1 VTQPPAKK
9 KKKKKGLVLQVVE
22 YLLVSGLLLFSR
34 IIPLRGIHCISA
46 VLGRLLFILVRKR
59 RTIAVENLK
68 NAFGSEKSDEE
79 IRTIARESCASFFLT
94 FLEIAKFRY
103 LFKEPEAFEELRQSS
118 PGLDTLFRKAK
129 RIHDES
135 NGCIFVTPH
144 IGNWEL
150 LPHVSSMVGIPLA
163 IVVRPLDNRYLER
176 LIFEDRAESGQ
187 VIIPKKNA
195 LFILQKTLQQG
206 KSIGLLPDQST
217 MRGILVD
224 FFNRKATT
232 TPVPALL
239 AVTYKRP
246 IVVVACCRKRDGYG
260 FEGFVSDA
268 LWPGEYVSEK
278 EELIRLTEAMNREME
293 KVVRSYPEQYLW
305 MHNRWKRYKD
315 KKELL
320 T

>member
-1 VTQPPAKK
+1 VTQPH
-9 KKKKKGLVLQVVE
+9 KKKKKGPLIQIVE
-22 YLLVSGLLLFSR
+22 YLLVYGLLLLSR
-34 IIPLRGIHCISA
+34 IIPLRGIHLISNF
-46 VLGRLLFILVRKR
+46 LGRLLFVLVKKR
-59 RTIAVENLK
+59 RNIAVENLR
-68 NAFGSEKSDEE
+68 NAFAGEKSEEE
-79 IRTIARESCASFFLT
+79 IQAIAHESCTSFFLT
-94 FLEIAKFRY
+94 FLEIGKFRY
-103 LFKEPEAFEELRQSS
+103 LFRQPEAFEELRRSS
-118 PGLDTLFRKAK
+118 EGLDALFTKAK
-129 RIHDES
+129 QIHDES
-135 NGCIFVTPH
+135 KGCIFVTPH
-144 IGNWEL
+144 IGNWEI

-163 IVVRPLDNRYLER
+163 VVVRPLDNRHLER

-246 IVVVACCRKRDGYG
+246 IVVVACCRKRDGHG

-268 LWPGEYVSEK
+268 RWPGEFTSEK
-278 EELIRLTEAMNREME
+278 EEVIRLTEAMNREIE
-293 KVVRSYPEQYLW
+293 KIVRRYPGQYLW
-305 MHNRWKRYKD
+305 MHNRWKRYKG
-315 KKELL
+315 KRELL

>member
-1 VTQPPAKK
+1 VTQHHKK
-9 KKKKKGLVLQVVE
+9 KRKKGPVIQVVE
-22 YLLVSGLLLFSR
+22 YLLVYGLLLLSR
-34 IIPLRGIHCISA
+34 IIPLRGIHVISDL
-46 VLGRLLFILVRKR
+46 LGRLLFILVRKR
-59 RTIAVENLK
+59 RTIALENLR
-68 NAFGSEKSDEE
+68 NAFSGEKSDEE
-79 IRTIARESCASFFLT
+79 IQAIARESCASFFLT

-103 LFKEPEAFEELRQSS
+103 LFRQPEAFEALRRSS
-118 PGLDTLFRKAK
+118 QGLDALFSKAK

-135 NGCIFVTPH
+135 KGCIFVTPH

-150 LPHVSSMVGIPLA
+150 LPHVGSMVGIQLA
-163 IVVRPLDNRYLER
+163 VVVRPLDNRHLER

-206 KSIGLLPDQST
+206 KSIGMLPDQST

-239 AVTYKRP
+239 AVTYKKP

-268 LWPGEYVSEK
+268 LWPGEYTSEK
-278 EELIRLTEAMNREME
+278 EELIRLTEAMNKEME
-293 KVVRSYPEQYLW
+293 KIIRSYPEQYLW
-305 MHNRWKRYKD
+305 MHNRWKRYKG
-315 KKELL
+315 KRELL

>member
-1 VTQPPAKK
+1 VTSPHRKK
-9 KKKKKGLVLQVVE
+9 RKKGPFVQVAE
-22 YLLVSGLLLFSR
+22 YLLVYGLLLLSR
-34 IIPLRGIHCISA
+34 IIPLRGIHVISNL
-46 VLGRLLFILVRKR
+46 LGRLLFSLVRKR
-59 RTIAVENLK
+59 RTIAIDNLR

-79 IRTIARESCASFFLT
+79 IQAIARESCVSFFLT
-94 FLEIAKFRY
+94 FLEIAKFQY
-103 LFKEPEAFEELRQSS
+103 LFRQPEAFGALRRSS
-118 PGLDTLFRKAK
+118 PGLDALFRKAK

-135 NGCIFVTPH
+135 KGCIFVTPH

-163 IVVRPLDNRYLER
+163 VVVRPLDNRYLER
-176 LIFEDRAESGQ
+176 LIFEDRAASGQ

-195 LFILQKTLQQG
+195 FFVLQKTLQQG
-206 KSIGLLPDQST
+206 KSIGMLPDQST

-246 IVVVACCRKRDGYG
+246 IVVVACCRKREGYG

-268 LWPGEYVSEK
+268 LWPVDSMNEK
-278 EELIRLTEAMNREME
+278 EELIRLTEAMNKEME
-293 KVVRSYPEQYLW
+293 KIVRSYPEQYLW
-305 MHNRWKRYKD
+305 MHNRWKRYKG
-315 KKELL
+315 KRELL

>member
-1 VTQPPAKK
+1 M
-9 KKKKKGLVLQVVE
+9 GE
-22 YLLVSGLLLFSR
+22 YLLVYGLLLFSR
-34 IIPLRGIHCISA
+34 IIPLSGIHLISNL
-46 VLGRLLFILVRKR
+46 LGRLLFVLVRKR
-59 RTIAVENLK
+59 RDIALENLR
-68 NAFGSEKSDEE
+68 NAFGSEKSDRE
-79 IRTIARESCASFFLT
+79 IQAIARESCTSFFLT

-103 LFKEPEAFEELRQSS
+103 LFRQPEAFEALRRSS
-118 PGLDTLFRKAK
+118 QGLDALFSKAK
-129 RIHDES
+129 QIHDES
-135 NGCIFVTPH
+135 KGCIFVTPH

-163 IVVRPLDNRYLER
+163 VVVRPLDNPYLER

-195 LFILQKTLQQG
+195 FFVLQKTLQQG
-206 KSIGLLPDQST
+206 KSIGMLPDQST

-246 IVVVACCRKRDGYG
+246 IVVVACCRKREGYG

-268 LWPGEYVSEK
+268 LWPGEYTSEK
-278 EELIRLTEAMNREME
+278 EELIRLTKAMNREME
-293 KVVRSYPEQYLW
+293 KVVRAYPEQYLW
-305 MHNRWKRYKD
+305 MHNRWKRYKG
-315 KKELL
+315 KRELL